1 MLTRRQFLAAPLAM
15 QQARKPNLVLI
26 VSDDHHW
33 QCIGAAGNP
42 HVQTPNIDKL
52 AARGVYFPQGVIS
65 IAQCAPSRGV
75 LLSGL
80 ECYQTGLDSNGHIS
94 FRTFNGATV
103 VEQLRRAGYATN
115 LVGKWHIDNLP
126 KQCGFTNAPRWL
138 RTAASPYIN
147 PKLRHGL
154 DATTDIET
162 PGHITEIFTD
172 AAIDVIKNARQP
184 YLLWLTY
191 NAPHTP
197 WTASD
202 KYRSSKPALPP
213 PAHPAPRP
221 AAQAAQKKK
230 KQDGPFDWE
239 TYYAVIREL
248 DANIGRVIDA
258 VDWNNTLIVFIG
270 DNGYLAGSKGLNGKV
285 FPWEESVR
293 IPFLVSGGLVGKP
306 GKSDAPVASIDVP
319 ATLLDVAGV
328 KPSHKMSGASMK
340 PLLNGGK
347 FARDAAYCAWNDGRT
362 EALFAGYPVEPY
374 RLVRTA
380 THKFIVWE
388 SKKTA
393 LFDLRSDPHEEKNL
407 ADDPAQK
414 AALTQMKNRIRARM
428 KATADPAMAWLG

>member
-15 QQARKPNLVLI
+15 QQRRQPNLVLI

-42 HVQTPNIDKL
+42 HIQTPNIDKL

-65 IAQCAPSRGV
+65 TSQCAPSRGV

-80 ECYQTGLDSNGHIS
+80 ETYQTGLDSNGYTS
-94 FRTFNGATV
+94 FRTFKGATV

-126 KQCGFTNAPRWL
+126 HQCGFTHAPRWL
-138 RTAASPYIN
+138 RGFGSPYMN
-147 PKLRHGL
+147 PKLRQGL
-154 DATTDIET
+154 EATVDTEM
-162 PGHITEIFTD
+162 PGHITEIFTE
-172 AAIDVIKNARQP
+172 AAIEVIKNARQP

-197 WTASD
+197 WSVSE
-202 KYRSSKPALPP
+202 KYRAEKSASAP
-213 PAHPAPRP
+213 PAHKGTRP
-221 AAQAAQKKK
+221 Y
-230 KQDGPFDWE
+230 DWA
-239 TYYAVIREL
+239 TYYGVIREL

-258 VDWNNTLIVFIG
+258 VDWENTLIVFIG
-270 DNGYLAGSKGLNGKV
+270 DNGFLAGSKGLNGKV
-285 FPWEESVR
+285 YPWEDSVR
-293 IPFLVSGGLVGKP
+293 IPFIVAGGPVSKP

-328 KPSHKMSGASMK
+328 KPSHKLAGRSMK
-340 PLLNGGK
+340 PLFSGGK
-347 FARDAAYCAWNDGRT
+347 FARDAAFCVWNDGRPEGLVVRT
-362 EALFAGYPVEPY
+362 AVEPY

-393 LFDLRSDPHEEKNL
+393 LYDLRSDPHEEKNL
-407 ADDPAQK
+407 VDDPARQK
-414 AALTQMKNRIRARM
+414 VLAQMKDRIRARM
-428 KATADPAMAWLG
+428 KATADPAIAWLG

>member
-1 MLTRRQFLAAPLAM
+1 MLTRRQFLAAPIALR
-15 QQARKPNLVLI
+15 QRRQPNLVLI

-65 IAQCAPSRGV
+65 TAQCAPSRGI
-75 LLSGL
+75 LLTGL
-80 ECYQTGLDSNGHIS
+80 ETYQTGLDSNGYTS
-94 FRTFNGATV
+94 FRVFKGETI

-126 KQCGFTNAPRWL
+126 HRCGFTHAPFWL
-138 RTAASPYIN
+138 KPGASPYLN

-154 DATTDIET
+154 NATANTET

-172 AAIDVIKNARQP
+172 AAVEVIKTARQP

-197 WTASD
+197 WFASE
-202 KYRSSKPALPP
+202 KYRGTKNAAPP
-213 PAHPAPRP
+213 PG
-221 AAQAAQKKK
+221 QKGEK
-230 KQDGPFDWE
+230 PFDWA

-258 VDWNNTLIVFIG
+258 VDWDNTLIVFIG
-270 DNGYLAGSKGLNGKV
+270 DNGYLAGSKGLSGKV
-285 FPWEESVR
+285 FPWEDSVR
-293 IPFLVSGGLVGKP
+293 IPFLVAGGLVTRP
-306 GKSDAPVASIDVP
+306 GRSDAPVASIDVP
-319 ATLLDVAGV
+319 ATLLDAAGV
-328 KPSHKMSGASMK
+328 KPAHKMSGTSMK

-347 FARDAAYCAWNDGRT
+347 FARDAAFCVWNDGRP
-362 EALFAGYPVEPY
+362 EGLFAGYPVEPY
-374 RLVRTA
+374 RLVRTP

-407 ADDPAQK
+407 AAEPAQK
-414 AALTQMKNRIRARM
+414 TVLAQLKSRIRARM
-428 KATADPAMAWLG
+428 KATADPAISWLG